1 MKTQAFNPFLPS
13 YEYIPDA
20 EPYVF
25 GNRVYVYGS
34 HDRFDGEDFCM
45 NDYVCWSAP
54 IDDLGAWKK
63 IELFTVPC
71 RIR

>member
-25 GNRVYVYGS
+25 GNRVYIYGS
-34 HDRFDGEDFCM
+34 HDRFNGEDFCM
-45 NDYVCWSAP
+45 ITCAGQRRLMIWGHGKRKA
-54 IDDLGAWKK
+54 
-63 IELFTVPC
+63 LFTVPC